1 MKHVYNHP
9 NFLRGKTIIDEYID
23 SLIQSTF
30 EGTQCWHTD
39 MSEKDLR
46 YYYDTGQ
53 GVRIYLMQESIAT
66 ETETFSLRMAYG
78 EKFAG
83 SMLIASEYSPYD
95 YPNRI
100 RELWTVVQETTS
112 EEEDED
118 FDLISYINRY
128 LIETKQKNMFHD
140 YSLIKTILCQS
151 IFTKDGLTFFIY
163 FLLRNLFSVGYAH
176 PTVDRLTQYHFLLT
190 HILHFP
196 KDASVLARNLPS

>member
-1 MKHVYNHP
+1 MLLSKNA

-53 GVRIYLMQESIAT
+53 GVRIYLMQESIAA

-128 LIETKQKNMFHD
+128 LIETKQKNMFND
-140 YSLIKTILCQS
+140 LCRVLVTASEDILD
-151 IFTKDGLTFFIY
+151 IFKEKQI
-163 FLLRNLFSVGYAH
+163 
-176 PTVDRLTQYHFLLT
+176 Q
-190 HILHFP
+190 
-196 KDASVLARNLPS
+196 

>member
-1 MKHVYNHP
+1 MKHIYNHP

-39 MSEKDLR
+39 TSEKDLR

-128 LIETKQKNMFHD
+128 LIETKQKNMFND
-140 YSLIKTILCQS
+140 LCRVLVTASEDILD
-151 IFTKDGLTFFIY
+151 IFKEKQI
-163 FLLRNLFSVGYAH
+163 
-176 PTVDRLTQYHFLLT
+176 Q
-190 HILHFP
+190 
-196 KDASVLARNLPS
+196 

>member
-53 GVRIYLMQESIAT
+53 GLRISLMQESIAT

-128 LIETKQKNMFHD
+128 LIETKQKNMFND
-140 YSLIKTILCQS
+140 LCRVLVTASEDILD
-151 IFTKDGLTFFIY
+151 IFKEKQI
-163 FLLRNLFSVGYAH
+163 
-176 PTVDRLTQYHFLLT
+176 Q
-190 HILHFP
+190 
-196 KDASVLARNLPS
+196 

>member
-1 MKHVYNHP
+1 MKHIYNHP

-39 MSEKDLR
+39 TSEKDLR

-95 YPNRI
+95 YPNRL
-100 RELWTVVQETTS
+100 RELWTVVQENTS

-128 LIETKQKNMFHD
+128 LIETKQKNMFND
-140 YSLIKTILCQS
+140 LCRVLVTASEDILD
-151 IFTKDGLTFFIY
+151 IFKEKQI
-163 FLLRNLFSVGYAH
+163 
-176 PTVDRLTQYHFLLT
+176 Q
-190 HILHFP
+190 
-196 KDASVLARNLPS
+196 

>member
-1 MKHVYNHP
+1 
-9 NFLRGKTIIDEYID
+9 
-23 SLIQSTF
+23 
-30 EGTQCWHTD
+30 

-100 RELWTVVQETTS
+100 RELWTVVQENTS

-118 FDLISYINRY
+118 FDLISYINIY
-128 LIETKQKNMFHD
+128 LIETKQKNMFSD
-140 YSLIKTILCQS
+140 LCRVLVTASEDILD
-151 IFTKDGLTFFIY
+151 IFKEKQI
-163 FLLRNLFSVGYAH
+163 
-176 PTVDRLTQYHFLLT
+176 Q
-190 HILHFP
+190 
-196 KDASVLARNLPS
+196 